1 MDKFSLNNYNSLTE
15 KQKVVYNRALS
26 HNLSSFVNEIKT
38 NDDLKSLLLEELDS
52 SSIENANSVVTELYS
67 IITSGVQ
74 VGSGNQNLFLGILNA
89 FVEAW
94 SETIK
99 K

>member
-26 HNLSSFVNEIKT
+26 HNLSSFVHEIKAD
-38 NDDLKSLLLEELDS
+38 DDLKSLLLEELDS
-52 SSIENANSVVTELYS
+52 SSDDAKSVVAELYS
-67 IITSGVQ
+67 KITSGIQ